1 MPLLKKEDAA
11 AYIGVSVRTLQRLA
25 GRGEI
30 PRSEERGP
38 KGLEARFDSTDLD
51 AYLEKH
57 KPQALFRPS
66 AAAPLVTTRDM
77 RQDAPLVTTGGT
89 GGQQSPGMA
98 ALAAFGASSKL
109 LLSLHDA
116 RALTGLSTQFLRDAI
131 KTGKLKGRIIGKG
144 YKIKRADLDN
154 YIKKL

>member
-30 PRSEERGP
+30 ARSEERGP
-38 KGLEARFDSTDLD
+38 KGLEARFDTSDLD
-51 AYLEKH
+51 AYLSKH

-66 AAAPLVTTRDM
+66 PAAALVP
-77 RQDAPLVTTGGT
+77 RQDAPLVTTGGA

-116 RALTGLSTQFLRDAI
+116 RALTGLSAQFLRAAI
-131 KTGKLKGRIIGKG
+131 KDGKLKGRIIGKG
-144 YKIKRADLDN
+144 YKIKRTDLDL